1 MNESH
6 KRSVIKS
13 VSYRLIGSLATML
26 IVFAFTRKFALSLG
40 VGIFEL
46 LAKIACFYIHE
57 RIWSRIKW
65 GKLEHP
71 LEDLNINKELSEEDK
86 EKVKSQLK
94 NMGYMD

>member
-1 MNESH
+1 MKESH

-13 VSYRLIGSLATML
+13 ISYRLLGSLATML
-26 IVFAFTRKFALSLG
+26 IVFAFTRQFVLSLG

-46 LAKIACFYIHE
+46 FAKIVCFYIHE
-57 RIWSRIKW
+57 RVWAKIKW

-71 LEDLNINKELSEEDK
+71 LEDLDIKKELSEEDK

-94 NMGYMD
+94 KMGYMD